1 MDPSIKTDGFDAKTT
16 IEHLLGIAIR
26 SILSRLTASG
36 VGYKPS
42 FGQKCARGQAPF
54 IWLRLDRR
62 GQGGEKQFFG
72 HGVAYTPPRDPP
84 SAAKAVSYIGAGFW
98 GPPVCDFGVWAD
110 LSADLVTLKP
120 KALLE
125 IARQTML

>member
-1 MDPSIKTDGFDAKTT
+1 LDPSAKTDGFDAKTT
-16 IEHLLGIAIR
+16 IEHLLCIAIR
-26 SILSRLTASG
+26 SILSRNTASG

-42 FGQKCARGQAPF
+42 FGQKCARDQATF
-54 IWLRLDRR
+54 KWLRLDRR

-84 SAAKAVSYIGAGFW
+84 SVAKAVSYIGAGFW
-98 GPPVCDFGVWAD
+98 GPPVCDFGVWAH
-110 LSADLVTLKP
+110 LSANLVTLKP